1 MKRLVLTVGPPRAGK
16 TTWSQA
22 QGVPI
27 VNPDSVRFAMHGRT
41 FFPPAEPMVW
51 AVVGVM
57 VRSLFAAGHQTVILD
72 ATNVTRKRRAEW
84 NSTEWTTHYRVF
96 QPSVETLRERA
107 EQTGRSDLLPVIDRM
122 LSQWEPLD
130 ESEQRYEIKSDIC
143 PASAAM
149 V

>member
-27 VNPDSVRFAMHGRT
+27 VNPDSVRLALHGRA
-41 FFPPAEPMVW
+41 FFPPAEAMVW

-72 ATNVTRKRRAEW
+72 ATNVTRKRRADW
-84 NSTEWTTHYRVF
+84 LSTEWETCYRVF
-96 QPSVETLRERA
+96 KPPIETLKERA
-107 EQTGRSDLLPVIDRM
+107 ADTGREDLIPVIDRM
-122 LSQWEPLD
+122 VSQWEDLD
-130 ESEQRYEIKSDIC
+130 ESEALREINGNL
-143 PASAAM
+143 
-149 V
+149 